1 MDNEDIFEQPPVE
14 ETPIDE
20 TMDSNDNELDNAD
33 NMGDEPVV
41 VEEKPVEKVD
51 RRKGKSKRVLTDEQ
65 KQKLRENL
73 AKGRAKSIATRK
85 RKMEL
90 RKIEKEEKISE
101 DEKRVLAALEQKRN
115 KSRESKD
122 LLGQI
127 EELKYKLAQKDKEIE
142 QKSKEPKEQK
152 SKEPLRE
159 KVQAEQTKAQAKPKA
174 QPKAKPKAE
183 PKESADVRE
192 KKLLMNMLRSLR

>member
-1 MDNEDIFEQPPVE
+1 MDNEDIFEQPSVE

-20 TMDSNDNELDNAD
+20 TMDANDNELDD
-33 NMGDEPVV
+33 GDDICDEPVV
-41 VEEKPVEKVD
+41 VEEKPIEKVD

-90 RKIEKEEKISE
+90 RKIEKDEKISA
-101 DEKRVLAALEQKRN
+101 DEKKVLEALEQKRN

-127 EELKYKLAQKDKEIE
+127 EELKYKLAQKDKEIQE
-142 QKSKEPKEQK
+142 KSKVVPK
-152 SKEPLRE
+152 P
-159 KVQAEQTKAQAKPKA
+159 KVEKAQAKQPEEPLKEKTVKPKA
-174 QPKAKPKAE
+174 QPKAQAKQT
-183 PKESADVRE
+183 ESADVRE